1 MTRKPS
7 YVVAT
12 AHLTRDITF
21 LIYRPNDW
29 RIFLDKLEKTT
40 PVTVHQGSLD
50 ELAPLIEGLV
60 CWHIPEELLNRLS
73 HLQWIQTTTSG
84 ADHLDSFLGA
94 CGRHIMVSTV
104 KGMNADAVAEFALL
118 AILALKWRL
127 PMLLKQQRQRI
138 WKTHATIP
146 SELST
151 CAILGLGE
159 IGSRLAQHVR
169 GLGMHVLGVRRSP
182 VPHADADEVFT
193 FAEMESV
200 LSRADF
206 VVLTLPLSNDTMK
219 LIGPCE
225 LSWMKPSSYLVNVS
239 RGGVVDEAALLKAL
253 EQQKIA
259 GAVLDVTQLEPCPPD
274 SLLWHAPN
282 LVLTPHL
289 AGQRSDYSEAAAQ
302 IWVDNVHR
310 YAAGNDPQPIYG
322 DRRTPLGD

>member
-1 MTRKPS
+1 MTGKTS
-7 YVVAT
+7 YIVAT

-29 RIFLDKLEKTT
+29 RIFLDRLEKTT
-40 PVTVHQGSLD
+40 PVTVRRGSLD
-50 ELAPLIEGLV
+50 ELVPLIEGLV

-84 ADHLDSFLGA
+84 ADHLDSFLDA

-118 AILALKWRL
+118 AILAQKWRL

-138 WKTHATIP
+138 WKTHSTIP

-169 GLGMHVLGVRRSP
+169 RLGMHILGVRRSP
-182 VPHADADEVFT
+182 TPHAGADEIFT
-193 FAEMESV
+193 FADMEAV
-200 LSRADF
+200 LPRADF
-206 VVLTLPLSNDTMK
+206 VVLTLPLAHDTMN
-219 LIGPCE
+219 LIGARE

-239 RGGVVDEAALLKAL
+239 RGGVVDEAALLEAL

-259 GAVLDVTQLEPCPPD
+259 GAVLDVTQLEPYPPGGP
-274 SLLWHAPN
+274 LWHVPN
-282 LVLTPHL
+282 LALTPHL

-310 YAAGNDPQPIYG
+310 YAAGTDPRPLYRG
-322 DRRTPLGD
+322 RPLALDR